1 MEQLTAGQQAMWFVY
16 QLNPT
21 QTNFITAEYVAFRGE
36 VSLQK
41 LREAIMLTLTQA
53 EALHQ
58 VYRVEGNQVYQTLCI
73 KDVDVPIVEL
83 ANEAQQQQWMQAH
96 LRRPL
101 ALEKGQSFETALLQ
115 NAQTGQVV
123 WFFKVHHIAI
133 DAYAYQLIY
142 QATAKQYNALMSSEA
157 PLMDVFDAFTAVVE
171 EEQHYTA
178 SADYENDRAFWQHY
192 APVDDTLATFS
203 AKQPTLTGDVIQ
215 AATTFSKEVVQQ
227 WKIAGFAKRIMPQH
241 YFMAGF
247 AILAYK
253 VAHKKQIVLNTPLM
267 QRVGSK
273 AANVPCLHMNMVP
286 LHIDVTPAAT
296 IYELAQQIQQQE
308 ALIKQHGRFPYEQ
321 IRREIALPFG
331 ERL

>member
-1 MEQLTAGQQAMWFVY
+1 
-16 QLNPT
+16 
-21 QTNFITAEYVAFRGE
+21 
-36 VSLQK
+36 
-41 LREAIMLTLTQA
+41 
-53 EALHQ
+53 
-58 VYRVEGNQVYQTLCI
+58 
-73 KDVDVPIVEL
+73 
-83 ANEAQQQQWMQAH
+83 MQAH

-142 QATAKQYNALMSSEA
+142 QATVKQYNALMASEA

-178 SADYENDRAFWQHY
+178 SADYEDDRAFWQHY

-203 AKQPTLTGDVIQ
+203 VKQPTLTGDVIQ

-227 WKIAGFAKRIMPQH
+227 WKIAGFAKRIMSQH

-253 VAHKKQIVLNTPLM
+253 VVHKKQIVLNTPLM

-308 ALIKQHGRFPYEQ
+308 AVIKQHGRFPYEQ

-331 ERL
+331 ERLCSGQLNFMPFYETLPFVGAEATTHKLSIGVTDDLSFNLFATADGGLRCELLANADLYDEAVLETWLAYF